1 MQPPSRFWYIT
12 RLLQKFFCDIL
23 SAGIIIFI
31 NKPLAIKKHPRLL
44 GCFLDCYISTN
55 FYIEFYL
62 VFKQVF
68 PHSYRCRQYIFIFIK
83 ERTQLIRSDNNNIIY
98 LL

>member
-44 GCFLDCYISTN
+44 GCF
-55 FYIEFYL
+55 
-62 VFKQVF
+62 
-68 PHSYRCRQYIFIFIK
+68 
-83 ERTQLIRSDNNNIIY
+83 
-98 LL
+98 